1 MRIII
6 KREILYSLPFTI
18 LRYVILK
25 NLKEKKSFFSSLL
38 IKKITKKT
46 EMYLDFIMH
55 VRNIICVQF
64 INDNLVRQL
73 DLIEAKMDK

>member
-1 MRIII
+1 
-6 KREILYSLPFTI
+6 
-18 LRYVILK
+18 
-25 NLKEKKSFFSSLL
+25 
-38 IKKITKKT
+38 
-46 EMYLDFIMH
+46 MYLDFIMH